1 MAIIII
7 VVTIIIIVIIIIV
20 GFATIIILCKKTF
33 WLEGG
38 RILTDFVREA
48 FKNYLADFFR

>member
-33 WLEGG
+33 GLEGG